1 MLLLFILKNT
11 VRHIY
16 QHYILRHG
24 CCGVWSGVRKVVE
37 MWELGHSA
45 DAHSAHR
52 SCRSRSIVTLRDS
65 DLKCSHQNE
74 RRGRRIGT
82 DAETCSP

>member
-37 MWELGHSA
+37 MWELGTA
-45 DAHSAHR
+45 QTLTALTARVAH
-52 SCRSRSIVTLRDS
+52 VPLLR
-65 DLKCSHQNE
+65 CVI
-74 RRGRRIGT
+74 RI
-82 DAETCSP
+82 